1 MSADDFDPAVE
12 RLYTHPQTFADSAL
26 FDAEV
31 EVRVYKR
38 SRMRN
43 FVMIGISLAAAAIF
57 LRQVIR
63 LNISASF
70 DSATIGSVVPRQEVR
85 HVMDVAREMA
95 ANLGLADAMVAGF
108 SGPQLMIMC
117 GLVVT
122 ALLAASAVRLSQS
135 L

>member
-1 MSADDFDPAVE
+1 MSVDDFDPAVE
-12 RLYTHPQTFADSAL
+12 RLYTRPQTFADSAL

-38 SRMRN
+38 SRIRN
-43 FVMIGISLAAAAIF
+43 FVMFALSLVAAGIF

-63 LNISASF
+63 LNLTASF
-70 DSATIGSVVPRQEVR
+70 DSATVGSVLPRQEVGQ
-85 HVMDVAREMA
+85 VMSVAREMA

-108 SGPQLMIMC
+108 SGPQLMILS